1 MPARAPTDPDVRALT
16 HPVPQPTD
24 SPSAIGPR
32 GYPIKFRGQVTE
44 PRCVR
49 HVSLDQVRRP
59 TLRFPPQG
67 PPGRVPLLH
76 GYYQSAT
83 TSCRPSRRTSLPS
96 FGGTSVSLVGFAPR
110 RTSAPPGPGV
120 GNPVAPTG
128 VVAEET
134 TGSRKFLGNPHCP
147 FAHVQST
154 PAGLLA
160 PDHYGAAAWPLVC
173 EKQGLPRRVFRR
185 SIA

>member
-1 MPARAPTDPDVRALT
+1 MIRRLASLHWLQQGAVRQLC
-16 HPVPQPTD
+16 
-24 SPSAIGPR
+24 R
-32 GYPIKFRGQVTE
+32 
-44 PRCVR
+44 
-49 HVSLDQVRRP
+49 
-59 TLRFPPQG
+59 
-67 PPGRVPLLH
+67 
-76 GYYQSAT
+76 YYQDAM

-120 GNPVAPTG
+120 GIPVAPAG

-154 PAGLLA
+154 PAGLLT
-160 PDHYGAAAWPLVC
+160 PDHCGAAAWPLVC
-173 EKQGLPRRVFRR
+173 EKQGLPRKVFRR
-185 SIA
+185 SIAWHSDWLSTLRRPGCPVPRKTRFRPLVRRYRTGFPPAGFR